1 MERSSEAGSV
11 VVGMSGGVDSSVA
24 ALALLSQGY
33 RVVGVTCRFC
43 DDEATAA
50 AERDARAVCDRLGI
64 RHAVFDATE
73 PFERCVVGPF
83 VADYERGLTP
93 SPCVG
98 CNASCKIPS
107 LCEAA
112 DELGCD
118 LVATGHY
125 ARVARVPLASA
136 PEAAATSEPAFRFA
150 VRTALDGAKD
160 QSYMLAMLDQA
171 QLSRLMLPLGGMT
184 KAAARAAAEQAGLP
198 VAHKADSQDICF
210 LGDAQDYRAFL
221 AARGVADDPGDI
233 ALADGTV
240 VGRHRG
246 LHGYTVGQRKGLGVA
261 FREPLYVTGKD
272 PAENRLVVG
281 TAAETLVSGVVTGVA
296 NWQAIEGISEPM
308 RAMAKLRYR
317 SRAVACIMEPAQ
329 GGGVA
334 VRLNEPQ
341 PTTAPGQYAVFYVG
355 DTVIGAAVIRKVVQA

>member
-1 MERSSEAGSV
+1 MGRNAEGGSV

-33 RVVGVTCRFC
+33 RAVGVTCRFC

-50 AERDARAVCDRLGI
+50 AERDARAVCERLGI

-73 PFERCVVGPF
+73 PFERCVAAPF
-83 VADYERGLTP
+83 VSDYAAGLTP

-98 CNASCKIPS
+98 CNASCKIPG
-107 LCEAA
+107 LCDAA

-118 LVATGHY
+118 FVATGHY
-125 ARVARVPLASA
+125 ARVARVPLAGA
-136 PEAAATSEPAFRFA
+136 PEAPGEGDPAFRFA
-150 VRTALDGAKD
+150 ARTALDGSKD
-160 QSYMLAMLDQA
+160 QSYMLSMLNQA
-171 QLSRLMLPLGGMT
+171 QLSRLILPLGGMT
-184 KAAARAAAEQAGLP
+184 KPAVRAAAERAGLS
-198 VAHKADSQDICF
+198 VARKAESQDICF
-210 LGDAQDYRAFL
+210 LGGAQDYRAFL
-221 AARGVADDPGDI
+221 ADRGVADSPGDI

-261 FREPLYVTGKD
+261 FREPLYVVGKD
-272 PAENRLVVG
+272 LAGNRLLVG
-281 TAAETLVSGVVTGVA
+281 TAAEALVSGVVTGPA
-296 NWQAIEGISEPM
+296 NWQAVRGLSGLM

-317 SRAVACIMEPAQ
+317 SRAVACIIEPAQ
-329 GGGVA
+329 DGGLS